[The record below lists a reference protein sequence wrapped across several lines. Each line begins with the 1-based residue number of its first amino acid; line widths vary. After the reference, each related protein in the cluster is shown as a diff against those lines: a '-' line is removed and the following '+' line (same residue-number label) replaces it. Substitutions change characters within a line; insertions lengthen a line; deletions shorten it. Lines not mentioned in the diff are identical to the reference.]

1 MDAHDLYTSLNNL
14 LELTS
19 HIVESQ
25 QEINIGD
32 PFMIKFTVRNAP
44 IYYGRRKRPDL
55 VPRVVFKN
63 VHLSVRGTEYATL
76 VSAPENDASAPLQP
90 GQTVVFPVGFRAKA
104 TLGGLE
110 GNQIPELVAKAS
122 VKADLDVEE
131 FFRFKQALEVRAD
144 IKT

>member
-1 MDAHDLYTSLNNL
+1 VDAYDLYSSLNKL
-14 LELTS
+14 LELTA
-19 HIVESQ
+19 HIVESE

-44 IYYGRRKRPDL
+44 NPFGRRKRTEP

-63 VHLSVRGTEYATL
+63 VHLSVRGTDYATL
-76 VSAPENDASAPLQP
+76 VGAPENDATAPLKP

-110 GNQIPELVAKAS
+110 GNYKLELVAKAS
-122 VKADLDVEE
+122 VKADLDVDE
-131 FFRFKQALEVRAD
+131 FFRFKQSLEVNAQ
-144 IKT
+144 IET